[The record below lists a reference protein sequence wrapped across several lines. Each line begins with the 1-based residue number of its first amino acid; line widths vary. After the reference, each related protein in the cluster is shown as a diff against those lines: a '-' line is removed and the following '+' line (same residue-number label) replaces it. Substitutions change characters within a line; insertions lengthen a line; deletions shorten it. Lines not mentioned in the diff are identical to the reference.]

1 MTVRTNPILHLVNTL
16 QSERDVLIFLGA
28 GSSTEGSQDD
38 APFPDFE
45 MLVSRILQDE
55 GVEVT
60 DSRMDDFLDVMRRW
74 ERESTLSVRLAS
86 YLYGSPGI
94 SHLQL
99 ASMTMSLFP
108 AINMAM
114 YLTTNFDDLMFKAL
128 SAVSRNAPQRDPR
141 TFSLKKSAVINE
153 ITQIFQAIPRHIQQ
167 GAPVVVKLFG
177 DLASNSPIFDPR
189 EMPFDEFTEGKLIN
203 LLDRTTLFIGYGL
216 HDAPILRLLIRSGS
230 QRPVFVVAPVNPI
243 DPRIAE
249 ISQRDF
255 YWLPKTFSEFI
266 SELIEAVSA
275 KNPIFEKTFANFLR
289 DASNGLVINSR
300 WALRE
305 CAQNASAPARA
316 RYLNRARGG
325 EIGRDRA
332 FIRAVVR
339 PDTGPDFETFKG
351 SEKRILGIV
360 GESGSGKST
369 LLFQMYEDNCTRSD
383 DQYIYYDSQSFQSA
397 GSVSAKLALDLAVE
411 TAKLVPV
418 LQQIASTLDRKG
430 AQLFVFIDAL
440 NESTSVDP
448 LNVRYEIESL
458 TRELPANVRFV
469 FSCRRV
475 FWDAHMNPSNDLP
488 LEDYSEGKPFL
499 LSKFSA
505 AEARSAYEH
514 YRDIFQLKSEY
525 LTLSGS
531 LREHIRDP
539 LMLRFISETYRASV
553 LPQFAPAV
561 LVFREVMNSLRLHY
575 RQTPLIDFLDYL
587 IDQRLDKFLQGSEA
601 NDIFFYRAVR
611 TDSNLALLAQQ
622 QMVGRFHAEHPLTIL
637 EDENIIAPMESV
649 ATRFK
654 FAYERFYEYLI
665 GLRLHYRIFSSE
677 GPRFLDFL
685 TASLGQFRDAH
696 YSFYQGLK
704 SAFVM
709 EYISTDDVERRREI
723 ALLARDHRQPFAS
736 FGMDVLREVAFESGK
751 NAVSALAFVDDGQ
764 ASTAALV
771 LDLGFETEGVLPYAI
786 QGLFEGDI
794 GVRRRSVSCLIFHAR
809 NFGSLEKMNSMVVEV
824 LKNGTFC
831 NEALSRGLVYFF
843 AAVFGAATDK
853 SAAMH
858 RMRCLLIS
866 AIAQWPT
873 KVDLTSIAFALDDVV
888 KTEGPLFFGANYGP
902 DGIFYPWGDPPVSDV
917 VRYNAAVCAILRD
930 TSASTLKRN
939 FDAVLFLS
947 RIRHELTR
955 DGGNARLFAYQIEYR
970 IVQWAM
976 VKAWMQD
983 SAAVLELLD
992 LIVEHGE
999 AFNIDF
1005 ALGVVEHALFRMP
1018 PTDRDFLIR
1027 CRAKMLAWTERFE
1040 ERFAEFY
1047 LSLNE
1052 ADPFTFNLV
1061 PLAVLARVEA
1071 HFFTAESGV
1080 VPCISSW
1087 LSDPSPARR
1096 KMALLAANW
1105 LSQEYPAK
1113 VLTTLEPS
1121 ISGNGLV
1128 DWHDRVLA
1136 GFEWHSPRLLEE
1148 FFNKMHL
1155 PTRRRA
1161 EIRNLNAAKGT
1172 GEVQYR
1178 SESFFSW
1185 LFLGDQTGLDQLGGI
1200 YTMIYASPSSR
1211 DFFFRLLQ
1219 LWFEGTRISV
1229 E

>member
-1 MTVRTNPILHLVNTL
+1 MTARTNPILHLVNTL
-16 QSERDVLIFLGA
+16 QSERDILIFLGA

-55 GVEVT
+55 GVLITE
-60 DSRMDDFLDVMRRW
+60 SRMNDFLEIMRRW

-128 SAVSRNAPQRDPR
+128 SAVSKNAPQRDPR

-153 ITQIFQAIPRHIQQ
+153 ITQIFQAIPRHTQQ

-177 DLASNSPIFDPR
+177 DLASNSPIFDPQ
-189 EMPFDEFTEGKLIN
+189 EMPFDEFTEGKLIK

-243 DPRIAE
+243 DDRIVQ
-249 ISQRDF
+249 ISQRVF

-275 KNPIFEKTFANFLR
+275 KNPIFEKTFANFLK
-289 DASNGLVINSR
+289 DASSGLVINSR

-316 RYLNRARGG
+316 RHLNRTRGG
-325 EIGRDRA
+325 EIGKERA
-332 FIRAVVR
+332 SIRAVAR
-339 PDTGPDFETFKG
+339 PDTGPDFEAFKV

-369 LLFQMYEDNCTRSD
+369 LLFQMYENNSTSSG
-383 DQYIYYDSQSFQSA
+383 DQYIYYDAQSFQSA
-397 GSVSAKLALDLAVE
+397 GSISAKLALDLAVD
-411 TAKLVPV
+411 TAKLVPL
-418 LQQIASTLDRKG
+418 LQQIGSTLNRKG

-440 NESTSVDP
+440 NESVAVDP
-448 LNVRYEIESL
+448 LIIRYEIENL
-458 TRELPANVRFV
+458 TRELPDNIRFV

-475 FWDAHMNPSNDLP
+475 FWDAYMNPSNDLP
-488 LEDYSEGKPFL
+488 LEDYSDGKTFL

-505 AEARSAYEH
+505 AEAKSAYEH
-514 YRDIFQLKSEY
+514 YRNIFQLKSEY
-525 LTLSGS
+525 GSLSGS

-539 LMLRFISETYRASV
+539 LMLRFISETYRASL

-575 RQTPLIDFLDYL
+575 RQTPLIDFLDCL
-587 IDQRLDKFLQGSEA
+587 IDQRLDQLLQRGDA

-622 QMVGRFHAEHPLTIL
+622 QMAGRLHAEHPLTIL

-665 GLRLHYRIFSSE
+665 GLRLHYKIFSGE
-677 GPRFLDFL
+677 GTRFLDFL
-685 TASLGQFRDAH
+685 TANLDRFRDAH

-709 EYISTDDVERRREI
+709 EYISTADVERRREI
-723 ALLARDHRQPFAS
+723 ALLAREYNQTFAA
-736 FGMDVLREVAFESGK
+736 FGRDVLREVAFETGK
-751 NAVSALAFVDDGQ
+751 DAVSALAFVDDGQ

-786 QGLFEGDI
+786 QGLFEDDV

-809 NFGSLEKMNSMVVEV
+809 NFGSLEKMNCMVVDV
-824 LKNGTFC
+824 VKNGPFHKDT
-831 NEALSRGLVYFF
+831 LSRGLTYFF
-843 AAVFGAATDK
+843 AAVFGVATDK
-853 SAAMH
+853 SAALH
-858 RMRCLLIS
+858 GMRCLL
-866 AIAQWPT
+866 ANTIAKWPT
-873 KVDLTSIAFALDDVV
+873 KLDLAGIAFALDDVI
-888 KTEGPLFFGANYGP
+888 KIEGPLFFGANYGP
-902 DGIFYPWGDPPVSDV
+902 NGIFYPWQDLRSDV
-917 VRYNAAVCAILRD
+917 VRYNTAVRAILHD
-930 TSASTLKRN
+930 PSASALRRN
-939 FDAVLFLS
+939 FDALLFLS
-947 RIRHELTR
+947 KIRVELAR
-955 DGGNARLFAYQIEYR
+955 DSGNANLFAYQIEYR
-970 IVQWAM
+970 IVQWVM

-983 SAAVLELLD
+983 DVAVLELLD

-1005 ALGVVEHALFRMP
+1005 ALGIVEHALFRMP
-1018 PTDRDFLIR
+1018 PTDRDFLVK
-1027 CRAKMLAWTERFE
+1027 CRAKMLTWIERFE

-1052 ADPFTFNLV
+1052 ADPFAFNLV

-1071 HFFTAESGV
+1071 QFFTAESGV
-1080 VPCISSW
+1080 VPCISAW

-1105 LSQEYPAK
+1105 LSQEFPAK

-1121 ISGNGLV
+1121 ILQNGLV
-1128 DWHDRVLA
+1128 DWYDRVLA

-1155 PTRRRA
+1155 PTRRRTK
-1161 EIRNLNAAKGT
+1161 IRNLNVARGT
-1172 GEVQYR
+1172 GEVQYQ

-1185 LFLGDQTGLDQLGGI
+1185 LFLGDQTRLDELSGI
-1200 YTMIYASPSSR
+1200 YTMIYTSPSSR
-1211 DFFFRLLQ
+1211 DFFLRLLR
-1219 LWFEGTRISV
+1219 LWVEGTRVSV